1 MTTHTLDRRGRSAQ
15 IIPIAAIAAGVAIV
29 AVVAFAVF
37 GSGGGGRG
45 TNNGGVGIPPAS
57 DRPSAPPDPTAVPT
71 PAPVATPAPTNP
83 PVDTPIRVQ
92 LPNATGAEVWV
103 DILDEIGSLAGASSG
118 TPGDGMSVEPNT
130 VKVENLDATTL
141 QLTWVDYPIDNELD
155 LYIENFEGR
164 IRFLLVQPE
173 PSGPTDSMGFDRELI
188 LSFSE
193 PVSADEVDAVLSVGL
208 DTPG

>member
-1 MTTHTLDRRGRSAQ
+1 MTTHSLDRRGRSAQ

-37 GSGGGGRG
+37 GGGGGGRG
-45 TNNGGVGIPPAS
+45 TNNGGVGIPQPS

-71 PAPVATPAPTNP
+71 PAPIATPAPTNP
-83 PVDTPIRVQ
+83 VGAPIRFQ
-92 LPNATGAEVWV
+92 LPNATGAEVWI
-103 DILDEIGSLAGASSG
+103 DILDEIGFLAGARPG
-118 TPGDGMSVEPNT
+118 TPGGGMSVEPNT

-141 QLTWVDYPIDNELD
+141 KLTWVDYPIDNELD
-155 LYIENFEGR
+155 LYIEKFEGR

-173 PSGPTDSMGFDRELI
+173 PSGPTDSIGFDRELI
-188 LSFSE
+188 LSSSQ
-193 PVSADEVDAVLSVGL
+193 PTSADEVDAVLSVGL